1 MLLLRAALLLPTMKA
16 VIMVLLFV
24 VSSQAISFAQ
34 QVFQREKRDN
44 VWLFGRQVL
53 HSRIEFDT
61 NPPSV
66 FPEEFPMRFEAANAS
81 MCNAEGELLFY
92 SNGVYI
98 ANHLHQPME
107 NGTGLVFGPFLNA
120 WASGGARHPQILL
133 ALPTSS
139 EGSLYH
145 FLYLPTDTM
154 TADNIY
160 GYTVLSFGLYSSMID
175 MAENEGAGRVVSK
188 NNAVIQDTLDNGKL
202 TAVRHANG
210 RDWWALVWEDFTNRY
225 YRLLITPDT
234 ILNLGLQAVGDT
246 IPSGLGQAVFSPD
259 GTRYARLNLYQLGGD
274 QYIDL
279 YDFDRCSGLLSN
291 PRHFTY
297 RDTAILGGVAFS
309 ENSRFL
315 YVSSFKYLYQ
325 LDIENDDIFSTFEI
339 LGRPETESYF
349 LPQLAPDGKIYI
361 STGGTSVFTHVIS
374 NPNKRSTNSNLVQQG
389 MELAAYNFGTMP
401 NHPYYGLGPWDGS
414 PCDTLGIDNP
424 VPRAAF
430 EYTADSITTGV
441 EFFDGSFFATA
452 WSWDMGDG
460 STSTARHPVYMYAQ
474 AGLYTVCLTV
484 SNITGSYTVC
494 DTVRVGM
501 VTSAGEAQPAR
512 VELHVY
518 PNPAHPDVPATLV
531 AEGIPATEVAGTVR
545 DALGRTVR
553 RFTAQVVN
561 GRLRQELD
569 MRGLPAGVYFVE
581 LVSDSGVSLG
591 SGKLV
596 LRPR

>member
-1 MLLLRAALLLPTMKA
+1 MKS

-24 VSSQAISFAQ
+24 VGSQAISFSQ
-34 QVFQREKRDN
+34 QVLQREKRDHI
-44 VWLFGRQVL
+44 WLFGFGNSSLPPPGFGNTTVSFNYSPPL
-53 HSRIEFDT
+53 AIEDDH
-61 NPPSV
+61 
-66 FPEEFPMRFEAANAS
+66 PMNFEAANAS

-107 NGTGLVFGPFLNA
+107 NGMGLSPTPFTA
-120 WASGGARHPQILL
+120 QWANNGIIYPQAVL
-133 ALPTSS
+133 ALPQT
-139 EGSLYH
+139 GNR
-145 FLYLPTDTM
+145 YLLLHSPIDRRSTPNEHGELLFC
-154 TADNIY
+154 AEQ
-160 GYTVLSFGLYSSMID
+160 LYSTID
-175 MAENEGAGRVVSK
+175 MSGNEGLGVVVEK
-188 NNAVIQDTLDNGKL
+188 NMVIIPDTIDRHGKL

-210 RDWWALVWEDFTNRY
+210 RDWWVIIPAYYSNRY

-259 GTRYARLNLYQLGGD
+259 GTKYARLNLYQLGGD

-325 LDIENDDIFSTFEI
+325 LDTENDDIFSTFEL

-361 STGGTSVFTHVIS
+361 STGGTSIYVHVIR

-424 VPRAAF
+424 APRAAF
-430 EYTADSITTGV
+430 EYTADSSTTAV

-452 WSWDMGDG
+452 WDWDMGDG
-460 STSTARHPVYMYAQ
+460 HSYTARHPVHAYAQ
-474 AGLYTVCLTV
+474 AGLYTVCLTA
-484 SNITGSYTVC
+484 SNLTGSHTVC

-501 VTSAGEAQPAR
+501 VTSAGEAQQAR
-512 VELHVY
+512 SELRIF
-518 PNPAHPDVPATLV
+518 PNPAHPDVPATLL
-531 AEGIPATEVAGTVR
+531 AEGLPAAEVAGTVR
-545 DALGRTVR
+545 DAFGRIAR
-553 RFTAQVVN
+553 RFSAPVVN

-581 LVSDSGVSLG
+581 LVSEKGVALG

-596 LRPR
+596 IGMR